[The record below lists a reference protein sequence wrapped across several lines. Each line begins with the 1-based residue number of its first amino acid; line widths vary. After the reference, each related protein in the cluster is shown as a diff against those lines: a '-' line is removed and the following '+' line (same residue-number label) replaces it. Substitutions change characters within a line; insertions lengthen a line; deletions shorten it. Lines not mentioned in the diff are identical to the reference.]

1 MNKKTTISIS
11 MLAKVPGSFNRY
23 QTFQPLKDTNL
34 ECLKKS
40 PQEPGNFQNTFQTK
54 PKTQIIFVMVFF
66 ILLMVSVVLSCCCF
80 GSNENILFLSSSSTG
95 RLLAKWVCYTEG
107 FPTDP
112 SEPMF
117 YGNEVEIG
125 LRFPKKIIRP
135 LWRRFF
141 ENTQFLLWLSGNFK
155 IFWFTVIHRQI
166 IIFSLSLSLF
176 FFLSFVFVCI
186 I

>member
-66 ILLMVSVVLSCCCF
+66 ILLMVSVVQSCCSF
-80 GSNENILFLSSSSTG
+80 GSNENILFLLSSSTG

-112 SEPMF
+112 SELMF
-117 YGNEVEIG
+117 CGNEVGIG
-125 LRFPKKIIRP
+125 LRFPQKIIRP

-141 ENTQFLLWLSGNFK
+141 ENTQFLP
-155 IFWFTVIHRQI
+155 
-166 IIFSLSLSLF
+166 
-176 FFLSFVFVCI
+176 
-186 I
+186 